1 MSLYGPNNYIKN
13 TGNVKLLLEDREKHL
28 GELEDIIAKVETE
41 KRTLTRT
48 ENERVVQLK
57 RTVVA
62 IDAELKTIKDEK
74 DRYFNELR
82 GESGDN
88 NAIMQGVI
96 MPGEKFE
103 KRAYAEQEISLFR
116 LVRGMCTGKWDG
128 AQEERSYYSS
138 MSSANN
144 SVVIPQKLSDKLI
157 DVMRT
162 QAAIIGQIPVV
173 KMPSNNLT
181 IAVQKRDAECHFVNE
196 GELIPAS
203 EAIFEGVTL
212 EGKTLACFVP
222 ISEQLIDSAANLEAQ
237 LIHSIAKAIAL
248 ELDRAV
254 LYGRGVSR
262 DNSHQDEIKG
272 ITTYEGINVVDM
284 KGGFNYDHIINAAKP
299 IKKANIK
306 PTHVVYSTDA
316 GAELAL
322 LKDKNN
328 NYIDTPKFMSGFTVS
343 ESNNVGETEALVY
356 NKDAILLGLHKGITI
371 EFGTTGDQFQR
382 IQKGIRVYLRADLG
396 IIQESGITYLRQAS

>member
-103 KRAYAEQEISLFR
+103 KRAYAEQEISLFK

-203 EAIFEGVTL
+203 EAIFEGVT
-212 EGKTLACFVP
+212 V
-222 ISEQLIDSAANLEAQ
+222 
-237 LIHSIAKAIAL
+237 
-248 ELDRAV
+248 
-254 LYGRGVSR
+254 
-262 DNSHQDEIKG
+262 
-272 ITTYEGINVVDM
+272 
-284 KGGFNYDHIINAAKP
+284 
-299 IKKANIK
+299 
-306 PTHVVYSTDA
+306 
-316 GAELAL
+316 
-322 LKDKNN
+322 
-328 NYIDTPKFMSGFTVS
+328 
-343 ESNNVGETEALVY
+343 
-356 NKDAILLGLHKGITI
+356 
-371 EFGTTGDQFQR
+371 EF
-382 IQKGIRVYLRADLG
+382 
-396 IIQESGITYLRQAS
+396 